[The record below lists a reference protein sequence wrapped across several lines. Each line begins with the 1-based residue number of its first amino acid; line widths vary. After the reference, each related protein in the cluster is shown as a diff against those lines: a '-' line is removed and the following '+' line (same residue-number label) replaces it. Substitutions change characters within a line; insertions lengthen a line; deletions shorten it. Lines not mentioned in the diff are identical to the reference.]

1 MSFHCFSCRPL
12 WPCALAIATLGTA
25 AAQTPPRPDPQP
37 TLRAADPASPVPAA
51 LYRSLFADLP
61 AGVEQGS
68 DDWKKANA
76 EVGQFRR
83 GHVDLLKWEDAQGTQ
98 GRQTATPGAPS
109 SSNPAA
115 PAASKP

>member
-1 MSFHCFSCRPL
+1 MSFHCFSHRPL
-12 WPCALAIATLGTA
+12 WLCVLTTVSLGTA
-25 AAQTPPRPDPQP
+25 GAQTLPRPDPQP

-51 LYRSLFADLP
+51 LYRSIFADLP

-83 GHVDLLKWEDAQGTQ
+83 GHVDLLKWEDAQAGQ

-109 SSNPAA
+109 PAA
-115 PAASKP
+115 PSAAKP